1 MTKVPGYFWN
11 LSDRKLYSIKSGE
24 LKPIK
29 PISSYAIRNCGYPPG
44 YQISHKGKRK
54 VLSLSYL
61 ETLRYTDE
69 IEFINYASVS

>member
-29 PISSYAIRNCGYPPG
+29 PNSTYSIVRCGYPPG
-44 YQISHKGKRK
+44 YTVSYKGKRK
-54 VLSLSYL
+54 VIPLYYL
-61 ETLRYTDE
+61 ETLHPTDE
-69 IEFINYASVS
+69 IEFINYAS